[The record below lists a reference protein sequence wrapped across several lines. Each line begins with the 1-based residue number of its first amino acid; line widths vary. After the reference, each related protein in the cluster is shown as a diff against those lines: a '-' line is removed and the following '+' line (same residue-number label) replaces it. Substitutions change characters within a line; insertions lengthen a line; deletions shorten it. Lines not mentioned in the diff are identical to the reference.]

1 VAGITI
7 LDALNNRMVKAA
19 KGSEDGNKIYV
30 EQIQEVRESEG
41 VHGVHILAIEW
52 EQMISQIN
60 ELAGLLLR
68 PKIE

>member
-1 VAGITI
+1 MAGITI